1 MAELALGLTKTV
13 VEVALSRI
21 QSAIEEEGKL
31 KDGVA
36 LDLAFITGEFQM
48 MQSVLK
54 VANKE
59 RAKKNEVVRTWV
71 RQLRD
76 LAFNVEDWVE
86 LVAHLDRDKPACA
99 FWWRVVP
106 SWAVPRCVAP
116 PQDLDEAAAEMKV
129 LKSRVEDVSLRATR
143 YNLFISNSDSDSSES
158 KTIMPAATEPSS
170 FAFQVL
176 RQLWKDANDK
186 FHDGESLKELINS
199 EEEEEG
205 NGCQVISLWGSG
217 NLEAMSYIINEAYH
231 DPEICQKFR
240 ARAWVKMMPPF
251 KLEDFLNTLVAQ
263 LVFMGPFQQTTKSL
277 ITNDMAELL
286 QQVTTKQRYLVV
298 LEQVSNAAEWEIVRK
313 FLPPNENG
321 SRIIVSTQHLGIAL
335 FCMGR
340 QPYIVSELERF
351 SDGRPSICAFHK
363 KQVAAG
369 QSQSDIDKL
378 KLQIQR
384 GGVISVYG
392 DGPTKSRVA
401 KRLFRRLQLNR
412 GESDFDN
419 LRWVP
424 VVGDL
429 FDLVDFS
436 RRLYLCSDYGFYD
449 GSLQESC
456 DTILDSNLQ
465 NLLRSTTEYV
475 FDIIRRFLS
484 GNKWLVVIDGLR
496 STDEWDEIKSNIF
509 SKPNEHLCVVV
520 VTDDYSVARYCVDDD
535 EDRLVHVLPQGD
547 LFTCRRELASAGI
560 RRILGPGLHPSRKVL
575 YEELSEKIRYTMSEG
590 IWHPVVSVWGIA
602 GVGKSALVR
611 LAFTNEMLVDIPTKR
626 YANSDCCIDMSETPV
641 KQYWDQRFRYYWWVD
656 VPHPFSLAEL
666 SRRLLLELGLDDPEA
681 METAMVAIIQGQD
694 PTQECLKWL
703 HQRDKWLLVLD
714 GLQSTDEWDSIKEAF
729 CLSEITRQSS
739 MIFVTTNEESV
750 AMHCVDGNMP
760 DVVSVQGL
768 EADAAVHLFTQKI
781 DYWRRRWVKTED
793 SLFKSVMAKCGG
805 LPVVITAVGE
815 WYSGLSVGPRMVF
828 SHSILEFIND
838 NFIHRLEALQS
849 LRGLFSWMRSYL
861 ETCKDELKPCI
872 FYLPVFPVGYNIRW
886 RRLIQR
892 WIAEGYSR
900 DTFSNTA
907 EGNAKRLMHELE
919 QLSIIQPQQSKGP
932 YRYRANGFF
941 HEYITSRPMEDN
953 LVFALEG
960 NCSLN
965 SQRVGQHLTI
975 RNSWDRNKDVFES
988 IDFSRLRSL
997 TVFGDCK
1004 PFMFDPEKIKM
1015 RHVRVLDLED
1025 ASGVTDEDVKSI
1037 MELLPRLKFL
1047 SLRGHKD
1054 ISRLP
1059 ESLGRLMQLQTLDV
1073 RDTSIAVLPQAI
1085 IKLPKLQY
1093 IRAGTIIHWDEGRSM
1108 VICTPAEDATVAA
1121 AVPTSPQRDEAPTA
1135 EDTPTASTAP
1145 SVEDGAMAPS
1155 EGTTMVGLVA
1165 RTPAPEAAPPPPSS
1179 GLSNLCCQAPR
1190 REDVPT
1196 TSTAPAEDV
1205 GTIAAAAPRTWRR
1218 AHDLLPNWL
1227 PEPDTPAGIGNLT
1240 ALHTFG
1246 VVNVGKGSAV
1256 VKELKWLTQLRRIGV
1271 SGINPDNIHEFFSAI
1286 SGLSHLQCLLVRIDK
1301 NKRGSLASLDSTLSS
1316 PPKTLIK
1323 LKLHGHLCIRPG
1335 SWIKKFAVQVKRLIL
1350 EVTVQTQ
1357 QDMQV
1362 IIDEFK
1368 HDDVRYVVFA

>member
-1 MAELALGLTKTV
+1 MPHSLQVIMAELALGLTKTV

-36 LDLAFITGEFQM
+36 QDLAFITGEFQM

-86 LVAHLDRDKPACA
+86 LVAHLDRDKSVCA

-143 YNLFISNSDSDSSES
+143 YNLFISNSDSDSES
-158 KTIMPAATEPSS
+158 KTIMPATPEPSS
-170 FAFQVL
+170 FAFQDL

-199 EEEEEG
+199 EEEQKEQEDEG
-205 NGCQVISLWGSG
+205 NGRQVISLWGSG

-240 ARAWVKMMPPF
+240 ARAWVKMTPPF

-263 LVFMGPFQQTTKSL
+263 LVFVGPFQQATKSL

-286 QQVTTKQRYLVV
+286 QQVTMKQRYLVV
-298 LEQVSNAAEWEIVRK
+298 LEQVSNVAEWEIVRK

-335 FCMGR
+335 FCMA
-340 QPYIVSELERF
+340 QEPYLVSEMERF
-351 SDGRPSICAFHK
+351 SDGRPSICAFHRK
-363 KQVAAG
+363 VAG
-369 QSQSDIDKL
+369 QNQSYMDNL

-392 DGPTKSRVA
+392 DGPTKSRVV
-401 KRLFRRLQLNR
+401 KRLFRSLQLNR
-412 GESDFDN
+412 AESDFDD

-424 VVGDL
+424 VVGDP

-436 RRLYLCSDYGFYD
+436 RRLYLTSDYGFYD

-465 NLLRSTTEYV
+465 NLLSRSSTEYL

-509 SKPNEHLCVVV
+509 SKPNEHRCVVV

-535 EDRLVHVLPQGD
+535 EDRLVHVPRRATYSPAGANWLVPGSGESSVLVCILQGRCC
-547 LFTCRRELASAGI
+547 TRSCPKKSY
-560 RRILGPGLHPSRKVL
+560 P
-575 YEELSEKIRYTMSEG
+575 MSEG
-590 IWHPVVSVWGIA
+590 VWHPVVSVWGIA

-611 LAFTNEMLVDIPTKR
+611 LAYTNEMLADIPIER
-626 YANSDCCIDMSETPV
+626 DDDDSDDCCSDKLETPV
-641 KQYWDQRFRYYWWVD
+641 KQWDQTFRYYWWVD

-703 HQRDKWLLVLD
+703 QKRDKWLLVLD
-714 GLQSTDEWDSIKEAF
+714 GLQSTDEWDSVKAAF

-739 MIFVTTNEESV
+739 MIFVITNEESV
-750 AMHCVDGNMP
+750 AVHCVDENKK

-768 EADAAVHLFTQKI
+768 EAEAAVHLFTQKI
-781 DYWRRRWVKTED
+781 DYWRRWVRTED

-815 WYSGLSVGPRMVF
+815 WYSELSVGPRMVF
-828 SHSILEFIND
+828 SHSTLEFIND
-838 NFIHRLEALQS
+838 NFIHRLEALHS

-900 DTFSNTA
+900 DTFSDTA
-907 EGNAKRLMHELE
+907 EGNAKRLMYELE
-919 QLSIIQPQQSKGP
+919 QFSIIQPQQSKGP
-932 YRYRANGFF
+932 YQYRANAFF

-965 SQRVGQHLTI
+965 SQRVGQHLTV

-997 TVFGDCK
+997 TVFGDCR

-1025 ASGVTDEDVKSI
+1025 ASGVTDDDVKSI
-1037 MELLPRLKFL
+1037 VELLPRLKFL

-1073 RDTSIAVLPQAI
+1073 RGTSIAVLPQAI

-1108 VICTPAEDATVAA
+1108 VICPLEDATAAAAVPAEDAEDAA
-1121 AVPTSPQRDEAPTA
+1121 TAPQRDEASEA
-1135 EDTPTASTAP
+1135 EDAATAP
-1145 SVEDGAMAPS
+1145 AEDAAMAPS

-1165 RTPAPEAAPPPPSS
+1165 RTPAPEAAPPPPRSR
-1179 GLSNLCCQAPR
+1179 LSNLCCPAPT
-1190 REDVPT
+1190 REDVPTT

-1205 GTIAAAAPRTWRR
+1205 GTIAAAAPRTRRR
-1218 AHDLLPNWL
+1218 AHGLLPNWF
-1227 PEPDTPAGIGNLT
+1227 PQPDTPAGIGNLT

-1301 NKRGSLASLDSTLSS
+1301 NKRGSLASLDRTLSS
-1316 PPKTLIK
+1316 PP
-1323 LKLHGHLCIRPG
+1323 
-1335 SWIKKFAVQVKRLIL
+1335 RL
-1350 EVTVQTQ
+1350 
-1357 QDMQV
+1357 
-1362 IIDEFK
+1362 
-1368 HDDVRYVVFA
+1368 

>member
-36 LDLAFITGEFQM
+36 QDLAFITGEFQM

-86 LVAHLDRDKPACA
+86 LVAHLDRDKSVCA

-143 YNLFISNSDSDSSES
+143 YNLFISNSDSDSES
-158 KTIMPAATEPSS
+158 KTIMPATPEPSS
-170 FAFQVL
+170 FAFQDL

-199 EEEEEG
+199 EEEQKEQEDEG
-205 NGCQVISLWGSG
+205 NGRQVISLWGSG

-240 ARAWVKMMPPF
+240 ARAWVKMTPPF

-263 LVFMGPFQQTTKSL
+263 LVFVGPFQQATKSL

-286 QQVTTKQRYLVV
+286 QQVTMKQRYLVV
-298 LEQVSNAAEWEIVRK
+298 LEQVSNVAEWEIVRK

-335 FCMGR
+335 FCMA
-340 QPYIVSELERF
+340 QEPYLVSEMERF
-351 SDGRPSICAFHK
+351 SDGRPSICAFHRK
-363 KQVAAG
+363 VAG
-369 QSQSDIDKL
+369 QNQSYMDNL

-392 DGPTKSRVA
+392 DGPTKSRVV
-401 KRLFRRLQLNR
+401 KRLFRSLQLNR
-412 GESDFDN
+412 AESDFDD

-424 VVGDL
+424 VVGDP

-436 RRLYLCSDYGFYD
+436 RRLYLTSDYGFYD

-465 NLLRSTTEYV
+465 NLLSRSSTEYL

-509 SKPNEHLCVVV
+509 SKPNEHRCVVV

-535 EDRLVHVLPQGD
+535 EDRLVHVPPQGD

-560 RRILGPGLHPSRKVL
+560 RRIFGPGLHPSRKVL
-575 YEELSEKIRYTMSEG
+575 YKELSEKIISY
-590 IWHPVVSVWGIA
+590 
-602 GVGKSALVR
+602 VR
-611 LAFTNEMLVDIPTKR
+611 RKR
-626 YANSDCCIDMSETPV
+626 DDDDSDDCCSDKLETPV
-641 KQYWDQRFRYYWWVD
+641 KQWDQTFRYYWWVD

-703 HQRDKWLLVLD
+703 QKRDKWLLVLD
-714 GLQSTDEWDSIKEAF
+714 GLQSTDEWDSVKAAF

-739 MIFVTTNEESV
+739 MIFVITNEESV
-750 AMHCVDGNMP
+750 AVHCVDENKK

-768 EADAAVHLFTQKI
+768 EAEAAVHLFTQ
-781 DYWRRRWVKTED
+781 
-793 SLFKSVMAKCGG
+793 
-805 LPVVITAVGE
+805 
-815 WYSGLSVGPRMVF
+815 
-828 SHSILEFIND
+828 
-838 NFIHRLEALQS
+838 
-849 LRGLFSWMRSYL
+849 
-861 ETCKDELKPCI
+861 KDELKPCI

-900 DTFSNTA
+900 DTFSDTA
-907 EGNAKRLMHELE
+907 EGNAKRLMYELE
-919 QLSIIQPQQSKGP
+919 QFSIIQPQQSKGP
-932 YRYRANGFF
+932 YQYRANAFF

-965 SQRVGQHLTI
+965 SQRVGQHLTV

-997 TVFGDCK
+997 TVFGDCR

-1025 ASGVTDEDVKSI
+1025 ASGVTDDDVKSI
-1037 MELLPRLKFL
+1037 VELLPRLKFL

-1073 RDTSIAVLPQAI
+1073 RGTSIAVLPQAI

-1108 VICTPAEDATVAA
+1108 VICPLASPAEDATAAA
-1121 AVPTSPQRDEAPTA
+1121 AVPAEDAEDAATAPQRDEASEA
-1135 EDTPTASTAP
+1135 EDAATAP
-1145 SVEDGAMAPS
+1145 AEDAAMAPS

-1165 RTPAPEAAPPPPSS
+1165 RTPAPEAAPPPPRSR
-1179 GLSNLCCQAPR
+1179 LSNLCCPAPT
-1190 REDVPT
+1190 REDVPTT

-1205 GTIAAAAPRTWRR
+1205 GTIAAAAPRTRRR
-1218 AHDLLPNWL
+1218 AHGLLPNWF
-1227 PEPDTPAGIGNLT
+1227 PQPDTPAGIGNLT

-1301 NKRGSLASLDSTLSS
+1301 NKRGSLASLDRTLSS
-1316 PPKTLIK
+1316 PP
-1323 LKLHGHLCIRPG
+1323 
-1335 SWIKKFAVQVKRLIL
+1335 RL
-1350 EVTVQTQ
+1350 
-1357 QDMQV
+1357 
-1362 IIDEFK
+1362 
-1368 HDDVRYVVFA
+1368 